1 MNSLKF
7 VISVLGTLLLI
18 SMLASTTTIWQSSVY
33 AQTIGEETGNTTT
46 VSNSTTSPLKNIEN
60 ATAGVVKMDTAKLKK
75 ILSTP
80 FTIISGISL
89 IPGLQVSGV
98 NFGDTQ
104 ISVTVKQIESGD
116 NATNMTTP
124 VTVTALGYL

>member
-1 MNSLKF
+1 MNDKALSSIMMKKTIYLF
-7 VISVLGTLLLI
+7 NRQIINVIYEFPKICDFHSGTLLLI

-98 NFGDTQ
+98 NFGDTRYQ
-104 ISVTVKQIESGD
+104 
-116 NATNMTTP
+116 
-124 VTVTALGYL
+124 